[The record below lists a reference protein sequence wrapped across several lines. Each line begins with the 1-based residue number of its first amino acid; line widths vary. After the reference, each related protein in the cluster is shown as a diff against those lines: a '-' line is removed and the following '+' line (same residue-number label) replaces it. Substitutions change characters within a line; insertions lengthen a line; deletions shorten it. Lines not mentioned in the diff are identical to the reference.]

1 MAKNMRVGIT
11 HGDYNGVGYE
21 VIVKALD
28 DEKITELF
36 TPVVFGLQKFF
47 EKARKEFATEMPGVE
62 YIKNVSQIKEGK
74 INVVELPGGDLPL
87 SPGEPTKESGS
98 SAVEALELAV
108 EAIRDGAIDVL
119 VTAPICKTAVQGERF
134 HFPGH
139 TEYLEAKSN
148 GEGETIS
155 EDKGNQPAEASPF
168 RSQMILFDDY
178 LRVALVTTHLPV
190 SDISSA
196 ISKEKVLDSVERLDK
211 VLRSDFG
218 CERPKIA
225 VLSLNPHCGD
235 NGLLG
240 KEEGEKIIP
249 AIEEAEQKGLLVFG
263 PYAADGFFATGAYR
277 NFDGVLAMYHDQ
289 GLAPFKALAGEHG
302 VNFTAGLPFVR
313 TSPDHGTA
321 FDIAWKG
328 EADPTSMREAIYKA
342 IDLRRNRERYL
353 RASHNPLRKARMEK
367 GGQDKT
373 VDLTKET
380 L

>member
-21 VIVKALD
+21 VIVKALE

-36 TPVVFGLQKFF
+36 TPVVFGVQKLF
-47 EKARKEFATEMPGVE
+47 EKARKDFAPEMTGVE
-62 YIKNVSQIKEGK
+62 YIRNVSQIKDGR
-74 INVVELPGGDLPL
+74 INVVELPTGEVAF
-87 SPGEPTKESGS
+87 SPGEPTKESGE
-98 SAVEALELAV
+98 SAVESLETAV
-108 EAIRDGAIDVL
+108 EAIREGSVDVL
-119 VTAPICKTAVQGERF
+119 VTAPICKTAVQSDRF

-148 GEGETIS
+148 DGDSPS
-155 EDKGNQPAEASPF
+155 EERNTDASGVVPY
-168 RSQMILFDDY
+168 RSQMILFDDFI
-178 LRVALVTTHLPV
+178 RVALVTTHLPV
-190 SDISSA
+190 SEIAGA
-196 ISKEKVLDSVERLDK
+196 ITKDRVLDSIERLDK

-218 CERPKIA
+218 CERPRIA

-240 KEEGEKIIP
+240 NDEGEKIIP
-249 AIEEAEQKGLLVFG
+249 AIEEADQKGLLAFG

-353 RASHNPLRKARMEK
+353 RASRNPLRKARIEK
-367 GGQDKT
+367 AGQDKT

-380 L
+380 I